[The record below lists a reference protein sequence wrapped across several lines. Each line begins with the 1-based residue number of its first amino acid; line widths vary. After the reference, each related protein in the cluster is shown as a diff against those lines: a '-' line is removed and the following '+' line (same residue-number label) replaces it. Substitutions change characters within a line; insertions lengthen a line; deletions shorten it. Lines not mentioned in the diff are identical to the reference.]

1 MYVYIW
7 YSKGCVSE
15 LHEFRKGR
23 ENYEGN
29 SKKSSKLRV
38 PLSEILNTP
47 LILPNI
53 LWNVERGK
61 IMFIKAK
68 FRMRLIFAKFKF
80 FYAVLVASLSILILF
95 GAPSLVELLYTPLI
109 LNLSTYWRKR
119 EDSRIHNEAMA
130 APPSHPSPRFF
141 KPKRCSGILACR
153 AFLAIFHGSNHGTY
167 IRWWLRNRCAR
178 KEQSLLF
185 NLFQAFD

>member
-1 MYVYIW
+1 MNFVGDA
-7 YSKGCVSE
+7 KTKRVTR
-15 LHEFRKGR
+15 FF
-23 ENYEGN
+23 
-29 SKKSSKLRV
+29 SSKFRV

-47 LILPNI
+47 LILSTI

-61 IMFIKAK
+61 IFLSRQN
-68 FRMRLIFAKFKF
+68 RMRLIFAKFKF

-95 GAPSLVELLYTPLI
+95 GAPPLVELLYTPLI
-109 LNLSTYWRKR
+109 LNLPTYWRKR
-119 EDSRIHNEAMA
+119 EDSGGHNEAMA

-153 AFLAIFHGSNHGTY
+153 AFLAVFHGSNHGTY

-178 KEQSLLF
+178 KE
-185 NLFQAFD
+185 